1 MLALWDQPF
10 KNYKNEWQYT
20 KNEKQILK
28 NAYSLI
34 KYNQP
39 KTEIPMSTYK
49 MGGASV
55 KLPLI
60 YLIFAKPFDFGYAHI
75 INSGLDKCIYYKQF
89 W

>member
-1 MLALWDQPF
+1 MLTLWDQPF

-20 KNEKQILK
+20 KNEEQFLK
-28 NAYSLI
+28 DAYLRI

-60 YLIFAKPFDFGYAHI
+60 SLIFAKPFDFGYTHI
-75 INSGLDKCIYYKQF
+75 IISGLDKCIY
-89 W
+89 